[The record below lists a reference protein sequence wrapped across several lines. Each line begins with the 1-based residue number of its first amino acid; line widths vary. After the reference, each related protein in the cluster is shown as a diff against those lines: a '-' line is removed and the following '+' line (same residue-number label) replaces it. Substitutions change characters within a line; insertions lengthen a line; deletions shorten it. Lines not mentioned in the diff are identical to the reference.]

1 MGKAQ
6 KVKEAISMIYFVFC
20 GMKFFKSTMVI
31 FLFAGIFSAK
41 SQIIASWK
49 VTGLQDY
56 IAKSDS
62 VLVINFWAT
71 FCKPCNEEIPY
82 FQTTVDKYKDQK
94 VKLLLVSMDLKD
106 EYPNKIK
113 AFTEKNNYNNQ
124 VVWLNET
131 NADYFCPKVDKAWMG
146 GIPSTLII
154 NPKTGYRKFFEQQ
167 LKPAQFE
174 SELKRALENKV
185 L

>member
-1 MGKAQ
+1 MNYLKTL
-6 KVKEAISMIYFVFC
+6 FVFLLL
-20 GMKFFKSTMVI
+20 T
-31 FLFAGIFSAK
+31 GIISAK
-41 SQIIASWK
+41 GQTIASWK
-49 VTGLQDY
+49 VIKLQDY
-56 IAKSDS
+56 ISKSDS

-82 FQTTVDKYKDQK
+82 FQTIVNKYKDKK

-106 EYPNKIK
+106 EYPVKIK
-113 AFTEKNNYNNQ
+113 SFAAKNKYTNQ
-124 VVWLNET
+124 IVWLNET

-167 LKPAQFE
+167 LRAIEFE
-174 SELKRALENKV
+174 DELKKAL
-185 L
+185 